1 MKKMK
6 KSFIAL
12 GLMLTLVV
20 GCDKEKSTPTAIAS
34 MSIDD
39 IQQNEGNGGTST
51 MEFSIK
57 LTQPLTQEASVRVIT
72 KDGFAKA
79 NEDFQALDQVI
90 TFRAGETTKKVTVT
104 IVADD
109 LKEGV
114 DEFQVLLSNAINC
127 NIFDGIGL
135 GVINNDDSKIPV
147 TDVGYTSPLSYQG
160 KTMVWSDEFNAETLN
175 TNNWSYDVGDGC
187 PNCGWGN
194 NELQS
199 YTRGDNVSFSSGK
212 MIIEARKE
220 TFGGKNYTSTRLVS
234 MDKQSFKFGRI
245 DIRAKLPRGQGIW
258 PAFWMLGSNFKTAG
272 WPACGEID
280 IMEFL
285 GHDENRVH
293 STIHYKFGNNARNT
307 TASLLNDKALPD
319 EYHVYS
325 LDWQQD
331 KIRMLVDDKLINEF
345 NPASIV
351 GPGHPFNESF
361 FFIINTA
368 VGGNWPGSPNATTY
382 FPQWLYV
389 DYIRVFQ

>member
-1 MKKMK
+1 MKKA
-6 KSFIAL
+6 FL
-12 GLMLTLVV
+12 GLGLLLALVV
-20 GCDKEKSTPTAIAS
+20 GCDKEKSTPITTINV
-34 MSIDD
+34 SIDD
-39 IQQNEGNGGTST
+39 IYMNEGNGGTST
-51 MEFSIK
+51 MEFTVK
-57 LTQPLTQEASVRVIT
+57 LSAAATQDASVKVTT
-72 KDGFAKA
+72 KDGFAKVV
-79 NEDFQALDQVI
+79 EDYQALNQTLV
-90 TFRAGETTKKVTVT
+90 FRAGETSKKVTVV

-109 LKEGV
+109 IKEGV
-114 DEFQVLLSNAINC
+114 DEFQVQLSDAVNC

-135 GVINNDDSKIPV
+135 GVINNDDTKIPV
-147 TDVGYTSPLSYQG
+147 SDVGYSTPNNYPG
-160 KTMVWSDEFNAETLN
+160 KTLVWSDEFNGTELN
-175 TNNWSYDVGDGC
+175 LNEWSYDVGDGC

-194 NELQS
+194 NELQY
-199 YTRGDNVSFSSGK
+199 YTRGDNLSFSGGK
-212 MIIEARKE
+212 MIIEGRKE
-220 TFGGKNYTSTRLVS
+220 TFSNKNYTSTRIVT
-234 MDKQSFKFGRI
+234 MDKKSFQFGRI

-258 PAFWMLGSNFKTAG
+258 PAFWMLGSNFKSAG
-272 WPACGEID
+272 WPTCGEID

-331 KIRMLVDDKLINEF
+331 KIRMLIDDKLINEF

-351 GPGHPFNESF
+351 GPGHPFNEPF